1 MKKVLAMIGEKQLN
15 LVLNQQR
22 ITTAIANNIEKL

>member
-22 ITTAIANNIEKL
+22 ITTAIANNI